1 MRRNRATSLV
11 VILIAAVVGLLYT
24 IVSGNSPQLG
34 LDLQGGA
41 SVTLQPPKGTPKGTI
56 NQAIEI
62 IRSRVDALGVAEP
75 QITRQGRAVVVELPG
90 VKNQQRAV
98 ELVGTTAELRFRPV
112 LNVVAAA
119 EPTTPTTA
127 STTTT
132 TPGKTATAGASTT
145 TSTTSTTVPP
155 GTTPRA
161 ENK

>member
-11 VILIAAVVGLLYT
+11 VILVAAVVGLLYT

-41 SVTLQPPKGTPKGTI
+41 SVTLQPPKGTPKDTI
-56 NQAIEI
+56 DQAIEI

-75 QITRQGRAVVVELPG
+75 EITRQGSAVVVELPG

-112 LNVVAAA
+112 LNVLPAD
-119 EPTTPTTA
+119 T
-127 STTTT
+127 S
-132 TPGKTATAGASTT
+132 STT
-145 TSTTSTTVPP
+145 TSTTAPGQAATT
-155 GTTPRA
+155 GAATT
-161 ENK
+161 